1 MSRTLFFFLI
11 CLFVLPFSALATD
24 VDRDG
29 LCADNINRSYCQAG
43 PDQDDSNPDVDG
55 DGICDGI
62 RSVSIGSVRC
72 MQKPNPGSD
81 SDGDGT
87 FDELESGDSDADGIP
102 DYLDLD
108 TPANGFGDSDNDGI
122 DDRLE
127 CGGRLPCLN
136 SDGDSIFDYRD
147 PDSDND
153 GVLDSEEADHI
164 VGSQPVE
171 KPFDI
176 DGDGQ
181 PDFRDIDS
189 DADGRSDQVE
199 GSAANDQD
207 MDGIPDR
214 YDADD
219 RNDDS
224 GLGGDSDNDGISD
237 KAECPQFPTDC
248 PDSDSPED
256 GKPDYLDNNLDS
268 DDDGI
273 PDASEDLNL
282 DKDNNPAT
290 MATDTDRDGDAD
302 YLDGDSD
309 NDGLLDR
316 DERNNPFNAAA
327 RLDTDNDGIPDVVDF
342 DGRLNANSQ
351 GGDSDSDGVADK
363 IECPQWPACPDTD
376 KDGAFDYL
384 DSDSSPP
391 KPDPGEVSTGVDGVG
406 AIWWLLVLFPLIAVT
421 GRAQA
426 EEPVTDVADVSG
438 FVSESA
444 MPDLYINFALGR
456 SQLEPDTSA
465 SLYSLDRKGDW
476 AYRLSGGWD
485 LNQYWSVEG
494 YYADLGK
501 ALLKPEG
508 EVSYQV
514 FGGSIIGNYWL
525 LGGERLPGALALT
538 GRAGLASLSTNA
550 SGVRLKQNNSL
561 QLTFAAGLELYFD
574 HNYSVRLEVESF
586 DSDATLM
593 SLGLSKRFGLQQQ
606 LVYAIPQGDSL
617 AMLNDLPPTSA
628 GIRRA
633 IIKPLV
639 IDADEDGLLD
649 DVDLCLN
656 TPPYSPQFQVN
667 EQGCAPFQG
676 VIDGVDFI
684 SGREQLTGSGKARLQ
699 QLLPILAEQL
709 KKIEK
714 LRLQIRAHTDSQ
726 GAAGYNRQLSQRRAN
741 EVARYLLD
749 SGIEPSR
756 LDARGM
762 GETTPRADN
771 ATAQGRALNRRVE
784 FILIS
789 ERN

>member
-1 MSRTLFFFLI
+1 MSKTVFFFLTH
-11 CLFVLPFSALATD
+11 LLMLPSAVLANDA
-24 VDRDG
+24 DRDG
-29 LCADNINRSYCQAG
+29 LCADNINRSYCLAG
-43 PDQDDSNPDVDG
+43 PDQDDANPDVNS

-62 RSVSIGSVRC
+62 RSVSIGAIRC
-72 MQKPNPGSD
+72 MQKPNPGTD

-87 FDELESGDSDADGIP
+87 FDDQESGDLDADGIP

-108 TPANGFGDSDNDGI
+108 TPASGAGDSDNDGI

-127 CGGRLPCLN
+127 CGGQLPCLN

-153 GVLDSEEADHI
+153 SVPDSEEADHI
-164 VGSQPVE
+164 AGNQSVDNPL
-171 KPFDI
+171 DI

-189 DADGRSDQVE
+189 DADGRSDQSE
-199 GSAANDQD
+199 GSLANDQD

-219 RNDDS
+219 RDDDS
-224 GLGGDSDNDGISD
+224 GQGGDSDNDGISD
-237 KAECPQFPTDC
+237 KIECPLFPADC
-248 PDSDSPED
+248 PDSDVPKD

-273 PDASEDLNL
+273 PDVHEDLNL
-282 DKDNNPAT
+282 DGDNNPAT
-290 MATDTDRDGDAD
+290 NATDTDRDGDAD

-316 DERNNPFNAAA
+316 DERNSPFNAVE
-327 RLDTDNDGIPDVVDF
+327 RLDTDTDGIPDVLDF
-342 DGRLNANSQ
+342 DGRLNGNSQ
-351 GGDSDSDGVADK
+351 GGDSDSDGVADQQ
-363 IECPQWPACPDTD
+363 ECPQWPACPDTD
-376 KDGAFDYL
+376 NDGVFDYL
-384 DSDSSPP
+384 DADSSPP
-391 KPDPGEVSTGVDGVG
+391 KPDPGEVRTGVDGVG
-406 AIWWLLVLFPLIAVT
+406 AFWWLLILLPLLAVT
-421 GRAQA
+421 GRVQA
-426 EEPVTDVADVSG
+426 EESVPVVSG
-438 FVSESA
+438 LISESR
-444 MPDLYINFALGR
+444 MPDLYVNIALGR

-494 YYADLGK
+494 YYANLGK
-501 ALLKPEG
+501 AILKPEG
-508 EVSYQV
+508 DVSYQV
-514 FGGSIIGNYWL
+514 FGGSVIGHYWL

-538 GRAGLASLSTNA
+538 GRAGLASLSTDA
-550 SGVRLKQNNSL
+550 SGVRLQQKNAL
-561 QLTFAAGLELYFD
+561 QLSVAAGLELYFD
-574 HNYSVRLEVESF
+574 NNYSLRFEIDSF
-586 DSDATLM
+586 DADAKLM
-593 SLGLSKRFGLQQQ
+593 SLGVSKRFGLQQQ
-606 LVYAIPQGDSL
+606 LVYAIPQDDSL
-617 AMLNDLPPTSA
+617 TMLNNLSPTSA

-656 TPPYSPQFQVN
+656 SPPQSAQVQID
-667 EQGCAPFQG
+667 ERGCAPFQG
-676 VIDGVDFI
+676 VIDGVDFV
-684 SGREQLTGSGKARLQ
+684 SGLEQLTESGKSRLR
-699 QLLPILAEQL
+699 QLLPILAQQL

-714 LRLQIRAHTDSQ
+714 LRLQILAHTDSQ
-726 GAAGYNRQLSQRRAN
+726 GAAGYNKKLSQQRAN

-749 SGIEPSR
+749 FGIEPDR
-756 LDARGM
+756 LDVRGM
-762 GETTPRADN
+762 GEAIPRADN